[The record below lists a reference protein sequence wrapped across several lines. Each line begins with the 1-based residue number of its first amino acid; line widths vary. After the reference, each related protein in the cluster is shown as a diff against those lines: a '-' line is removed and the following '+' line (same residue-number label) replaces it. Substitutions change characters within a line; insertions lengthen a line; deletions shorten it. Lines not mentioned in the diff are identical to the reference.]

1 MCVNVIQNTL
11 IKYQRLYDILEGW
24 AWGFCVHVFLVV
36 DNKRA
41 SNIGH
46 CSVPCTQGPT
56 HDATAGLRPTFLA
69 MTASRT
75 DYDHCTPELVNSF
88 MQVPGFACI
97 STVFN
102 S

>member
-1 MCVNVIQNTL
+1 MRILKN
-11 IKYQRLYDILEGW
+11 YYFYMDSPEILEGW
-24 AWGFCVHVFLVV
+24 ARGFCVHVFLVV
-36 DNKRA
+36 DDNRG

-56 HDATAGLRPTFLA
+56 HDAIASLSTFLA
-69 MTASRT
+69 MTASRI

-97 STVFN
+97 NTVFN